1 MKNGVIIAS
10 KILIKYY
17 TSYNSLYNTQIP
29 KFHLTEIT
37 DQNKK
42 WALKYQISKIFTSC
56 LVILNCLC
64 SHFAKF
70 QSNWLW
76 IGKIAEEIPVLS
88 KKLKQTLRFFSI
100 IRVIFI
106 DIDIGTYI

>member
-10 KILIKYY
+10 NILIKYY
-17 TSYNSLYNTQIP
+17 SSYNSLHNTQIP

-42 WALKYQISKIFTSC
+42 WALKYQISKIFTSY
-56 LVILNCLC
+56 LVNCLC

-76 IGKIAEEIPVLS
+76 IGKIAEEIPVLN

-100 IRVIFI
+100 IKVI
-106 DIDIGTYI
+106 YI